1 MISFREKIDVQRR
14 LTVQTIRKLSLNFVT
29 KWRNIRMAND
39 YADRYKLRPNL
50 RRAWAQSQT

>member
-1 MISFREKIDVQRR
+1 MISFREKIDARRR

-50 RRAWAQSQT
+50 RGAWTQSQT